1 MKNKNRPDTDL
12 SHASTFPTVHMLLE
26 FQTLVNHAISLWLA
40 VPRFPNRHLRNH
52 AGTLTRPGQSI
63 ERLAFLKAPNPYPRI
78 VQAFFVRCSSVR
90 IGHCASR
97 QRAGC
102 RASYLGHVLARMLGS
117 SPRE

>member
-78 VQAFFVRCSSVR
+78 VQAFFVRCSSVPDR
-90 IGHCASR
+90 SLCLAATRRMQGKLSRPCAG
-97 QRAGC
+97 AHVGIL
-102 RASYLGHVLARMLGS
+102 AS
-117 SPRE
+117 